1 MICPRCHSDAKTVL
15 YMGTSA
21 IVCDSC
27 GYDERQELELL
38 PGNRPTAKQ
47 RGPYRAG
54 GAQRT
59 QK

>member
-1 MICPRCHSDAKTVL
+1 
-15 YMGTSA
+15 MGTSA